1 MKKNVHKRITAK
13 DVARE
18 CNVSQ
23 ATVSYVVNNTAGK
36 RVSEAKRQEILET
49 ARRLNYFPNASARNI
64 RQQDCTSVGLVPG
77 NNYNNAGFGPTLK
90 GIKTHLDSIGYT
102 LTLLSDSRD
111 PESTEILRYYYSH
124 IICGVIFLAF
134 DNQTIE
140 TEALEK
146 NGIPYVII
154 SENGGTCP
162 GMAEKKAFERVIF
175 DCIQFCR
182 DHNLEKICYF
192 TRSINHLH
200 PHNKYDLIVKAIRH
214 IYPECSFKR
223 IVCATT
229 VNGPDEEI
237 TVPIS
242 SYLRDHTFDIALTPN
257 QRMGLLAQKCLLQ
270 KDFRV
275 PQTIK
280 HICLASSPF
289 LLNVYP
295 QISSIHIPLFEMGYY
310 AAELMVSLVQDAP
323 VPEKDFECLL
333 LHGDSTRF

>member
-1 MKKNVHKRITAK
+1 MKKNVHKGITAK
-13 DVARE
+13 DIARE

-90 GIKTHLDSIGYT
+90 GIKTQLDSIGYT

-146 NGIPYVII
+146 
-154 SENGGTCP
+154 T
-162 GMAEKKAFERVIF
+162 
-175 DCIQFCR
+175 
-182 DHNLEKICYF
+182 
-192 TRSINHLH
+192 
-200 PHNKYDLIVKAIRH
+200 
-214 IYPECSFKR
+214 
-223 IVCATT
+223 
-229 VNGPDEEI
+229 
-237 TVPIS
+237 
-242 SYLRDHTFDIALTPN
+242 
-257 QRMGLLAQKCLLQ
+257 
-270 KDFRV
+270 
-275 PQTIK
+275 
-280 HICLASSPF
+280 ASP
-289 LLNVYP
+289 
-295 QISSIHIPLFEMGYY
+295 
-310 AAELMVSLVQDAP
+310 
-323 VPEKDFECLL
+323 
-333 LHGDSTRF
+333 T